1 MIKTESKRSHGFH
14 FETTYQG
21 GCGPCYP
28 TYKSVTPVSTSSYIS
43 ETTTKNGVPV
53 PGFRQKIAS
62 GIDASSA
69 YTFQRVTSRK
79 AAVIYRQDA
88 KNVAC
93 GCTVGTYPK
102 SYVYNSKREGGYY
115 LETQDIRYSYS
126 APSLPAT
133 IGSAERAQCDA
144 TASQRVHSAITN
156 KLRTGLLG
164 ESALQGVR
172 KFVETLRHP
181 FDRAISLSRRYA
193 RSHAK
198 RVSRTRRQIR
208 AADLRARANIA
219 SIRSSAIAQHL
230 KTAGVRD
237 VIAARERAVG
247 LLHSKFVRRAKQDW
261 LTYSFGFQNILLD
274 IDSLIR
280 ANERSVGMSSETT
293 RVVGYCEVAPTGLPI
308 VGLVGMSYWSNS
320 YCTVRSASYKSK
332 YTFGIATKSIA
343 KEYQSV
349 TSQVGFSAE
358 SFIPTLWAAFPSSWA
373 IDYFINVDNLLES
386 WLNRRVVIKYGS
398 FSYKARQFAETSY
411 GTKGEDSTR
420 YFTCITLHT
429 GMSETITY
437 SRVPVGVLPSVDLSV
452 TVPRSWQAFA
462 NLFSVYHKP
471 RRPTTG
477 SVQ

>member
-1 MIKTESKRSHGFH
+1 MIKTESKRSYGFR
-14 FETTYQG
+14 FETSFKG
-21 GCGPCYP
+21 GCLPCQSES
-28 TYKSVTPVSTSSYIS
+28 KSVTPLVRASYIS
-43 ETTTKNGVPV
+43 ETSTKNGVPV
-53 PGFRQKIAS
+53 PGYRQKIAN

-79 AAVIYRQDA
+79 AAIIYRQDA
-88 KNVAC
+88 KDVAC
-93 GCTVGTYPK
+93 RCDQGTFP
-102 SYVYNSKREGGYY
+102 NKRTFVVNRLGGYY
-115 LETQDIRYSYS
+115 SETQDFEYAFD

-133 IGSAERAQCDA
+133 IGSTERAQCDA
-144 TASQRVHSAITN
+144 EASQRVHSAITN

-164 ESALQGVR
+164 ESALQGVH
-172 KFVETLRHP
+172 KFVETLKHP
-181 FDRAISLSRRYA
+181 FRRAVGLSRRYA

-261 LTYSFGFQNILLD
+261 LTYSFGFQNILMD
-274 IDSLIR
+274 IDALIR

-293 RVVGYCEVAPTGLPI
+293 RVVGYCEVAPTCLPSF
-308 VGLVGMSYWSNS
+308 GLVGMNYWSNTYS
-320 YCTVRSASYKSK
+320 TKRSATYKSK

-343 KEYQSV
+343 KEYTSV

-358 SFIPTLWAAFPSSWA
+358 SFIPTLWAAFPHSWA
-373 IDYFINVDNLLES
+373 IDYFVNVDNLLES

-437 SRVPVGVLPSVDLSV
+437 SRVPVGILPSVDLNV

-462 NLFSVYHKP
+462 NLFSVYHQP
-471 RRPTTG
+471 RRPK
-477 SVQ
+477 